1 VSRRKEEISKI
12 MVFKELMV
20 DTDSKVSLV
29 DITDKISGL
38 LQETGIEDGVCHI
51 FIPHTTAAITINENA
66 DPTVRQDI
74 IETLERLIPQSFPYK
89 HLEGNSPAH
98 IKASII
104 GSSRTVFIR
113 NGRLCLGT
121 WQGIFLCEFDG
132 PRRRRVWVELLRS

>member
-113 NGRLCLGT
+113 DGRLCLGT